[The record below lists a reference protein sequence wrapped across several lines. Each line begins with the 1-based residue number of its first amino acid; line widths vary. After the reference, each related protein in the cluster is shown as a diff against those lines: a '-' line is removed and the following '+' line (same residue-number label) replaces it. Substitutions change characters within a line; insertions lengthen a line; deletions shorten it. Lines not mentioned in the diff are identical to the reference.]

1 MFDQRDQAIVEEY
14 LKILGKT
21 CIDMGKIIT
30 WTNFQF
36 SATFFSSGFTV
47 NAPRKVPLPNN
58 RANTYG
64 EELSKILSKDKVD
77 MAMIVI
83 PNNKSDAYATV
94 KKICLTKFPTSSQV
108 MTATVLKK
116 PKGIGSVATKV
127 AIQMAAKMG
136 GEPWYLHIPI
146 GDLMVI
152 GKSIRPL
159 ISWSVIDS
167 TFFTGYDTWH
177 DASQKGLAVGAVV
190 ATTNTSLT
198 RFHSS
203 CTFHRNNEENLQQIK
218 ACISKALKE
227 YQQVNGKLPGR
238 IIVYRDGVGDGQIPQ
253 VKEQEIG
260 EMKKLF
266 RDNNF
271 DPAFTYIVVSKRVNT

>member
-1 MFDQRDQAIVEEY
+1 MKWYKDTYFFREMD
-14 LKILGKT
+14 
-21 CIDMGKIIT
+21 
-30 WTNFQF
+30 
-36 SATFFSSGFTV
+36 ATFNKFTIVNLRILDFINVGSGAQFWSQSARIAV
-47 NAPRKVPLPNN
+47 YLHAGLV
-58 RANTYG
+58 
-64 EELSKILSKDKVD
+64 LSKLCIWTS
-77 MAMIVI
+77 IV
-83 PNNKSDAYATV
+83 N
-94 KKICLTKFPTSSQV
+94 F
-108 MTATVLKK
+108 
-116 PKGIGSVATKV
+116 
-127 AIQMAAKMG
+127 
-136 GEPWYLHIPI
+136 
-146 GDLMVI
+146 
-152 GKSIRPL
+152 
-159 ISWSVIDS
+159 IS
-167 TFFTGYDTWH
+167 GYDTWH